1 MKKFII
7 CLIAIFSLSLQSLK
21 SNDNLNYENLWSEL
35 KSLGVKYPDIAF
47 AQAILESGHFKSKVC
62 RTNNNLFGMKLPG
75 QRETVAIGKNLG
87 YAKYSNWSKSVLDY
101 KMWQDYVIK
110 KYKIS
115 NRTQYVNMIDKR
127 YAATPNYS
135 TKLKRIIRSFDHI
148 I

>member
-1 MKKFII
+1 MKKIII

-35 KSLGVKYPDIAF
+35 KSLNVKYPDIAF
-47 AQAILESGHFKSKVC
+47 AQAILESGHFKSRVC
-62 RTNNNLFGMKLPG
+62 RVNNNLFGMKLPG
-75 QRETVAIGKNLG
+75 QRETVANGKNLG
-87 YAKYSNWSKSVLDY
+87 YAKYSDWNKSVLDY

-115 NRTQYVNMIDKR
+115 NRTQYVNMINKS